1 MLQTGGASRD
11 CTDDFQNHLS
21 LLSASVERPRWL
33 YIKREVIR
41 DAAAAPVW
49 PVFYRFDDPDG
60 RTERIFKI

>member
-1 MLQTGGASRD
+1 MRRMLQTGGASRD

-41 DAAAAPVW
+41 DAAAAPV
-49 PVFYRFDDPDG
+49 
-60 RTERIFKI
+60 